1 MTTTQAWDPELALTR
16 IQELQAL
23 PGPLLPILNALQEEF
38 GYVDD
43 AAVPLIAEA
52 LNISRAEVVG
62 VAYFYHDYRHTPPG
76 KHVLKVCRAEA
87 CQSMGAE
94 SLVGYLQN
102 RLGVSMG
109 ETTLDG
115 SITTENVYCLG
126 NCALSPAVMLDDE
139 LYGRVSTDAADRLIH
154 DARRNGA

>member
-1 MTTTQAWDPELALTR
+1 
-16 IQELQAL
+16 
-23 PGPLLPILNALQEEF
+23 
-38 GYVDD
+38 

-52 LNISRAEVVG
+52 LNLSRAEVVG
-62 VAYFYHDYRHTPPG
+62 VAYFYHDYRHAAPG

-94 SLVGYLQN
+94 ALAEYLQS
-102 RLGVSMG
+102 RLGVAIG

-115 SITTENVYCLG
+115 SITLENVYCLG
-126 NCALSPAVMLDDE
+126 NCALSPAVMLDGD
-139 LYGRVSTDAADRLIH
+139 LYGRMSSEAADRLVH

>member
-1 MTTTQAWDPELALTR
+1 MTTTRAWDPDLALTR
-16 IQELQAL
+16 VQELQSL

-62 VAYFYHDYRHTPPG
+62 VVYFYHDYRHTPPG
-76 KHVLKVCRAEA
+76 QHVLKVCRAEA
-87 CQSMGAE
+87 CQAMGSE
-94 SLVGYLQN
+94 SLVDYLQG
-102 RLGVSMG
+102 RLGVAMG

-126 NCALSPAVMLDDE
+126 NCALSPAVMLDNE
-139 LYGRVSTDAADRLIH
+139 LFGRVSTEAADRLIH

>member
-1 MTTTQAWDPELALTR
+1 MTTTRAWDPNLAQAR
-16 IQELQAL
+16 ISELQSL

-62 VAYFYHDYRHTPPG
+62 VVYFYHDYRHAPPG

-87 CQSMGAE
+87 CQAMGAE
-94 SLVGYLQN
+94 SLVEFLQN
-102 RLGVSMG
+102 RLGVAMG

-126 NCALSPAVMLDDE
+126 NCALSPAVMLDE
-139 LYGRVSTDAADRLIH
+139 ALYGRVSIESADRLIH